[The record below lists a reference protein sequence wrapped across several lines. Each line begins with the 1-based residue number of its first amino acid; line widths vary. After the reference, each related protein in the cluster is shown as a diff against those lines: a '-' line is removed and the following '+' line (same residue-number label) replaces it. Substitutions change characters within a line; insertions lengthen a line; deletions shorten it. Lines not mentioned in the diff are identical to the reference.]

1 MAYKFQIGAA
11 QMSGALVQEGAASVT
26 SLDANSG
33 GITEAGAISGA
44 TTVSGSGLSTAGSLA
59 SGQGNFTVS
68 SLGVMVAAASTVDSL
83 DVNSGGITEAGA
95 ISGATTVSGSGL
107 ATAGSLASGQGN
119 FTVSAAGAISTTST
133 LNADGVVTLG
143 ASGVATTVNGTFNVD
158 EAATFDTTLGVT
170 GIATFAAA
178 IDANSTSDFQGDM
191 NLQAALD
198 VAGVLTATANVNLG
212 NAAADVTTIASQLSA
227 SAGAFIS
234 GQVGLVVG
242 SGGELQIDDSGNIS
256 TSGDFSGSLAE
267 FSDAV
272 GGVLRADFLPS
283 IDNAYDLGSSSKRWG
298 SVYAETFI
306 GNIGFDTYTYTSAAT
321 IAAAVDF
328 AIADGAG
335 GAFQLDLPAGSD
347 GKVVRIKRKG
357 SNDITLS
364 ASVAGNTIAD
374 ESNGDL
380 IVLESDGAAVTCV
393 FSGSAASGDWYII

>member
-68 SLGVMVAAASTVDSL
+68 AVGVLVAGASTLDSLNNSNGGITNAGAISQVTTISGSGLSTAGSLASGQGNFTVSAVGVLVAAASTVDSL

-107 ATAGSLASGQGN
+107 ASSGQLNSGQGN
-119 FTVSAAGAISTTST
+119 FTVSAAG
-133 LNADGVVTLG
+133 DVV
-143 ASGVATTVNGTFNVD
+143 AAA
-158 EAATFDTTLGVT
+158 AATIG
-170 GIATFAAA
+170 
-178 IDANSTSDFQGDM
+178 
-191 NLQAALD
+191 
-198 VAGVLTATANVNLG
+198 GVLTANANVSLG
-212 NAAADVTTIASQLSA
+212 NAVADVTTIASQLTA

-242 SGGELQIDDSGNIS
+242 AGGEFQVDNSGDIS
-256 TSGDFSGSLAE
+256 TSGDYSGSLVLFEEAQ
-267 FSDAV
+267 S
-272 GGVLRADFLPS
+272 GGILRGNFNPA
-283 IDNAYDLGSSSKRWG
+283 IDNVYNLGASDKRWG

-306 GNIGFDTYTYTSAAT
+306 GNIGFDTYTYTANAT

-328 AIADGAG
+328 AIANGAG

-357 SNDITLS
+357 SNNITLS

-374 ESNGDL
+374 ESNGQL
-380 IVLESDGAAVTCV
+380 IVLEADGAAVTCI

>member
-44 TTVSGSGLSTAGSLA
+44 TTVSGSGLAS
-59 SGQGNFTVS
+59 SGQLN
-68 SLGVMVAAASTVDSL
+68 
-83 DVNSGGITEAGA
+83 
-95 ISGATTVSGSGL
+95 
-107 ATAGSLASGQGN
+107 SGQGN
-119 FTVSAAGAISTTST
+119 FTVSAAG
-133 LNADGVVTLG
+133 DVV
-143 ASGVATTVNGTFNVD
+143 AAA
-158 EAATFDTTLGVT
+158 AATIG
-170 GIATFAAA
+170 
-178 IDANSTSDFQGDM
+178 
-191 NLQAALD
+191 
-198 VAGVLTATANVNLG
+198 GVLTANANVSLG
-212 NAAADVTTIASQLSA
+212 NAVADVTTIASQLTA

-242 SGGELQIDDSGNIS
+242 AGGEFQVDNSGDIS
-256 TSGDFSGSLAE
+256 TSGDYSGSLVLFEEAQ
-267 FSDAV
+267 S
-272 GGVLRADFLPS
+272 GGILRGNFNPA
-283 IDNAYDLGSSSKRWG
+283 IDNVYNLGASDKRWG

-306 GNIGFDTYTYTSAAT
+306 GNIGFDTYTYTANAT

-328 AIADGAG
+328 AIANGAG

-357 SNDITLS
+357 SNNITLS

-374 ESNGDL
+374 ESNGQL
-380 IVLESDGAAVTCV
+380 IVLEADGAAVTCI